1 MHYAHVKRNAERRRT
16 MRIELEPGAVRLV
29 RGQTLKVVDALG
41 STIRCNE
48 GSVWITEENLPEDV
62 VLEAG
67 ASYRLSRKGLALVHA
82 FGDATLAL
90 T

>member
-1 MHYAHVKRNAERRRT
+1 MK
-16 MRIELEPGAVRLV
+16 IELEPGALRLA
-29 RGQTLKVVDALG
+29 RGQTVKVMDALG
-41 STIRCNE
+41 STICCKE
-48 GSVWITEENLPEDV
+48 GCVWITEENVPKDV

-67 ASYRLSRKGLALVHA
+67 HCYQLRREGLALVHA